1 MEWSCW
7 SCQGTD
13 VTKKEKRKMQP
24 ERKKTLPD
32 EEIGKYLAKMP
43 KQEGMN

>member
-1 MEWSCW
+1 MLELPRNGW
-7 SCQGTD
+7 GL
-13 VTKKEKRKMQP
+13 KEKRKIQR